1 MMKFAHS
8 LKKTC
13 VIALAA
19 VSFGSVAFAASPQAV
34 YEEAARNMAAHPQG
48 EYTVKL
54 GIKVPFAGEGNVTNK
69 IDVQEKPFVVKSQTS
84 VNGFPAVGAKIP
96 ETQAYAAQ
104 NGKKINVYYQND
116 KQKWEKKSY
125 DLDDATPL
133 ADKLPKAANVL
144 AGIKSVTAAGGNEY
158 NVTFDASRIYDP
170 ADQAVWKK
178 QGMSDE
184 QIRVAAKLLQNL
196 QKAGDITAVVTV
208 DPQSKRISRISL
220 PLTDSLRNLALSLV
234 DEFGQ
239 SDTDKAAAQSLIK
252 LSEVSL
258 TVDCTA
264 LPQGTVLTVPKN
276 VK

>member
-1 MMKFAHS
+1 MKFAHS

-19 VSFGSVAFAASPQAV
+19 VSFGSVALAASPQST

-54 GIKVPFAGEGNVTNK
+54 GIKVPFAGEGSITNK
-69 IDVQEKPFVVKSQTS
+69 IAVQEKPFVVTSKTS
-84 VNGFPAVGAKIP
+84 VDGFTVGTKIP
-96 ETQAYAAQ
+96 ETQAYAEQ
-104 NGKKINVYYQND
+104 KGKKVNVYYQDN

-133 ADKLPKAANVL
+133 ADKLPKSANVL
-144 AGIKSVTAAGGNEY
+144 AGVKTVTAAGGNDY
-158 NVTFDASRIYDP
+158 KVTFDASRIYDP
-170 ADQAVWKK
+170 ADQAAWKK

-184 QIRVAAKLLQNL
+184 QIRVAAKVLQNL
-196 QKAGDITAVVTV
+196 QKTGDVTAVVTI
-208 DPQSKRISRISL
+208 DPQSQRISKISL
-220 PLTDSLRNLALSLV
+220 PLTDSLRSLALTLV
-234 DEFGQ
+234 DEFGK
-239 SDTDKAAAQSLIK
+239 SDTDKAAVQSLIK

-258 TVDCTA
+258 TVDCNA
-264 LPQGTVLTVPKN
+264 LPKGTVLTVPKN

>member
-1 MMKFAHS
+1 MKLVHS

-19 VSFGSVAFAASPQAV
+19 VSFGSVALAASPQST

-54 GIKVPFAGEGNVTNK
+54 GIKVPFAGEGNLVNK

-84 VNGFPAVGAKIP
+84 VHGFPSVGTKIP

-104 NGKKINVYYQND
+104 DGKKIKVYYQND
-116 KQKWEKKSY
+116 KQKWEKKTY

-144 AGIKSVTAAGGNEY
+144 AGVKTVTAAGGNDY
-158 NVTFDASRIYDP
+158 QVTFDASRIYDP
-170 ADQAVWKK
+170 ADQAAWKK

-196 QKAGDITAVVTV
+196 QKTGDVTAIVTI

-220 PLTDSLRNLALSLV
+220 PLTDSLRSLALTLV
-234 DEFGQ
+234 DEFGRN
-239 SDTDKAAAQSLIK
+239 DTDKAAAQSLIK

-264 LPQGTVLTVPKN
+264 LPQGTVLAVPKN
-276 VK
+276 IK